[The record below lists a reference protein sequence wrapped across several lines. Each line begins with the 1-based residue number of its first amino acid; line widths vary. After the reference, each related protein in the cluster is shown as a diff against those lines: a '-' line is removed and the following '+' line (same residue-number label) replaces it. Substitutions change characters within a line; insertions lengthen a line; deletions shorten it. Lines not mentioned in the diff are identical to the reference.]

1 MIVTINEN
9 LQRATRAADAI
20 ALPGD
25 GKLAGHGPITGMFTN
40 PNDACTERPVSGEF
54 G

>member
-1 MIVTINEN
+1 MNEN
-9 LQRATRAADAI
+9 LQRATWAADAI

-25 GKLAGHGPITGMFTN
+25 GKLAGRGPIRGMFTN
-40 PNDACTERPVSGEF
+40 PKDGRTERPVSGKF